1 MAASIRSVAM
11 GLPRVSMARIPLVA
25 FANTHVAPL
34 SHANSVHPS
43 AFSSMPASRKD
54 KTWSNSAN
62 KVADQLEHTASKF
75 PEDNDRTTKD
85 YLREVKQF
93 EHAEDAL
100 LRDLGLIKSVHQEDD
115 IYNHSKHPS
124 KNTPSKNTP
133 SKSTASKSNSSTGK
147 KRAAKSAE
155 EPKDTFEETFVA
167 QVRADV
173 FYPSTKMNHDDSQH
187 HQQEMVSS
195 LLEELKV
202 PCLFMFRKRWLY
214 LYASYYRI
222 CSIRCLDRM
231 LGKGTNR
238 QATTGP
244 PKPAQS
250 TGEIKR
256 TTSSRSDKSTFILDS
271 LSPYPFLSFFF
282 PPRTKRETTSS

>member
-195 LLEELKV
+195 LLEELKNDNQTANLSQHASDAIRMV
-202 PCLFMFRKRWLY
+202 ESHNVLKQDEAPIHDVREEDPTQKTMRTHKRK
-214 LYASYYRI
+214 
-222 CSIRCLDRM
+222 
-231 LGKGTNR
+231 
-238 QATTGP
+238 
-244 PKPAQS
+244 
-250 TGEIKR
+250 
-256 TTSSRSDKSTFILDS
+256 
-271 LSPYPFLSFFF
+271 
-282 PPRTKRETTSS
+282 